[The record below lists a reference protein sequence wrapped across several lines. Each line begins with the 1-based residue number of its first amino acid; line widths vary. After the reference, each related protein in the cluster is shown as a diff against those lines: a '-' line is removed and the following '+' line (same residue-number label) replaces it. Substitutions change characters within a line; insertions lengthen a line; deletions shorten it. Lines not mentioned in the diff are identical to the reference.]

1 MSTSSTVRKTVTI
14 APTQT
19 ERSLR
24 CVAVPSFIAIAP
36 LMFVVACGSSAP
48 TPSARPSNVAQDNKA
63 LVTRAVDELFGQ
75 KDLSAVDRYWA
86 EPYLQHDA
94 SLASGV
100 EAFREFVRQVVP
112 TPGFKF
118 ERTRV
123 VGEGDLVAVHSQD
136 GKLVEHWD
144 GKESEAKPSPSGHT
158 MLEGPTEV
166 QDEDRTEA
174 NRQVVVDFLNA
185 GPVRGETVEI
195 DTLARFFNGDAYIQH
210 NPRIADGLTGLGA
223 FISGLRAQGVSFSYT
238 QVHRV
243 LAEGNFVLAQSEGQI
258 AGTKNAFYDLFRVE
272 NGKLAEHWDTIEEV
286 PATTKS
292 GLPVF

>member
-1 MSTSSTVRKTVTI
+1 M
-14 APTQT
+14 
-19 ERSLR
+19 
-24 CVAVPSFIAIAP
+24 
-36 LMFVVACGSSAP
+36 
-48 TPSARPSNVAQDNKA
+48 
-63 LVTRAVDELFGQ
+63 VTRAVDELFGQ

-86 EPYLQHDA
+86 EPYLQHDP

-100 EAFREFVRQVVP
+100 EPFREFVRQVVP

-118 ERTRV
+118 DRTRV
-123 VGEGDLVAVHSQD
+123 LGDGDLVAVHSRYTGVGPGPMVVFDIFRVQN

-144 GKESEAKPSPSGHT
+144 GKQSEANPSPSGHT
-158 MLEGPTEV
+158 MLEGPTEIH
-166 QDEDRTEA
+166 DEDRTEA
-174 NRQVVVDFLNA
+174 NRQVVIDFLNA

-195 DTLARFFNGDAYIQH
+195 DTLAKFFDGDAYIQH
-210 NPRIADGLTGLGA
+210 NPRIADGLSGLGA
-223 FISGLRAQGVSFSYT
+223 FISGLLAQGVSFKYT

-258 AGTKNAFYDLFRVE
+258 AGTTNAFYDLFRVQ